1 MVYFLNFNLKP
12 IQDIFTPSNQTL
24 VSIFISQRQIIIVF
38 ASIRTKYS
46 SRIYNS
52 LLTLKDILQQ

>member
-24 VSIFISQRQIIIVF
+24 VVYLS
-38 ASIRTKYS
+38 A
-46 SRIYNS
+46 
-52 LLTLKDILQQ
+52 KDK